1 MKNEVDTT
9 ENNKMIAEFM
19 GGLYNNQARLSLQSN
34 EIWLPYHGVCNY
46 KNNNGKCLKY
56 HSSWDWLMEV
66 VEKIESLENEENYYL
81 YDVIIFP
88 DAVLIESKDIG
99 EIILINKSKGTFTT
113 KIEAVYTACIEFIQ
127 WYNEKR
133 A

>member
-9 ENNKMIAEFM
+9 ENNKLIAEFM

-66 VEKIESLENEENYYL
+66 VEKIESLGHR
-81 YDVIIFP
+81 VIIGFSG
-88 DAVLIESKDIG
+88 SKNYCEIG
-99 EIILINKSKGTFTT
+99 LNNFFIQIFEET
-113 KIEAVYTACIEFIQ
+113 KIEAVYQAVVEFIK
-127 WYNEKR
+127 WYNAAKEN
-133 A
+133 